1 VLDPELLFHYSS
13 PREAVKVVDTVAMVV
28 GTLTGLV
35 FVAPELEPRVTLMTG
50 VAMQITYAII
60 CRIFAAQ
67 RGRAPRAWL
76 VAGFCT
82 GVLAV
87 IALLVLGDRERS
99 SA

>member
-1 VLDPELLFHYSS
+1 MLDPELVFHYSS
-13 PREAVKVVDTVAMVV
+13 PREAVKVDTVAMIL
-28 GTLTGLV
+28 GTLTGLA
-35 FVAPELEPRVTLMTG
+35 FVAPELEPRVTVTTG

-82 GVLAV
+82 GFVAV
-87 IALLVLGDRERS
+87 VALLVLGDRERS
-99 SA
+99 PT